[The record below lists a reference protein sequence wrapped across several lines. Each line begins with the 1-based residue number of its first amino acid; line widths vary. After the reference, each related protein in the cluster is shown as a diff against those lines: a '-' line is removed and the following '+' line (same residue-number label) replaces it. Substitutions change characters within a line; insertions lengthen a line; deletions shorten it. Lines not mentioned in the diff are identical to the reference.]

1 MHLLVS
7 FLRIRLLAG
16 ALSSIDVDCLFVAPV
31 GNEILDDTVGTTHA
45 DNAYYDGSEVIR
57 SGVSVGNAS
66 RLHSPRHW
74 DSLELRGHMWHQAHL
89 IDPPPGAQ
97 HLGFAPH
104 TAVYEMRKE
113 STAAIGPGEASR
125 YFYSGFFG
133 GRRRKVY
140 EMLLFIARNRSL
152 SLHSAQFFSLLCA
165 SAALALSAALVL
177 TQVSIFKTV
186 ADPPSDTRTVS
197 GSKTRRDSKAVD
209 LNPRQL
215 IPQRAYLSLPP
226 WLPDCARM
234 LPTRT
239 ARRTWRGEWWHGCMT
254 RATSTVTGH
263 KFSKVFSVV
272 TSYTRC
278 TRALTVKSFCK
289 ASAPPARILTAAYMY
304 PEVLA
309 RRMPPSLPPS
319 SPVPVLHLLR
329 PHPISTPVV
338 YISALFLF
346 CFTNTWVGE
355 EWAYISFNI
364 YVSHV
369 KFFTS
374 KIKKC
379 VMGLRSPGFFF
390 EIFLV
395 CL

>member
-74 DSLELRGHMWHQAHL
+74 DSLELRGLMWHQAHL

-113 STAAIGPGEASR
+113 STAAIGAGEASR

-152 SLHSAQFFSLLCA
+152 SLDCAPFFSLSLCNSFFFLCA
-165 SAALALSAALVL
+165 SAALA
-177 TQVSIFKTV
+177 
-186 ADPPSDTRTVS
+186 
-197 GSKTRRDSKAVD
+197 
-209 LNPRQL
+209 
-215 IPQRAYLSLPP
+215 
-226 WLPDCARM
+226 
-234 LPTRT
+234 
-239 ARRTWRGEWWHGCMT
+239 
-254 RATSTVTGH
+254 
-263 KFSKVFSVV
+263 
-272 TSYTRC
+272 
-278 TRALTVKSFCK
+278 
-289 ASAPPARILTAAYMY
+289 
-304 PEVLA
+304 
-309 RRMPPSLPPS
+309 
-319 SPVPVLHLLR
+319 
-329 PHPISTPVV
+329 
-338 YISALFLF
+338 
-346 CFTNTWVGE
+346 
-355 EWAYISFNI
+355 
-364 YVSHV
+364 
-369 KFFTS
+369 
-374 KIKKC
+374 
-379 VMGLRSPGFFF
+379 
-390 EIFLV
+390 
-395 CL
+395 